1 MSEITPENIKRLAL
15 ANLAKKAGDGKSLS
29 NEEWERLESFERKSK
44 PNPIADLAKSLQ
56 AQLEETKA
64 QGKKPSQA
72 LLKAAQEALK
82 SAQGDTIWTDAAS
95 CAQELGVSVQTAR
108 NWLGELGIQ
117 SARTSISK
125 IEVYRGL
132 WIRERDSVG
141 KTTST
146 NSEADDREQEL
157 RIAERQARVDERTQR
172 LVAEANDA
180 AKSGLIT
187 AVRNV
192 RNVIL
197 GIIPSILADALSEGQ
212 DRLQFEGK
220 ARKIIAD
227 QLELTCTTLQK
238 GAPNGQEETKPQGKA
253 KPHPKA

>member
-1 MSEITPENIKRLAL
+1 MSASELHTIAI
-15 ANLAKKAGDGKSLS
+15 ANLRKRAEAG
-29 NEEWERLESFERKSK
+29 ERLSEFEWSLITTATQAER

-82 SAQGDTIWTDAAS
+82 SAQGDTIWPDAAS

-180 AKSGLIT
+180 AKAGLIT

-253 KPHPKA
+253 KSHPKA

>member
-1 MSEITPENIKRLAL
+1 MSASELHTIAI
-15 ANLAKKAGDGKSLS
+15 ANLRKRAEAG
-29 NEEWERLESFERKSK
+29 ERLSEFEWSLITTATKAER

-64 QGKKPSQA
+64 QGKKPSQT

-82 SAQGDTIWTDAAS
+82 SAQGDTIWPDAAS

-108 NWLGELGIQ
+108 NWLGELGIP

-180 AKSGLIT
+180 AKAGLIT

-197 GIIPSILADALSEGQ
+197 GTLPSVIADALSEGQ

>member
-1 MSEITPENIKRLAL
+1 MSASELHTIAI
-15 ANLAKKAGDGKSLS
+15 ANLRKRAEAG
-29 NEEWERLESFERKSK
+29 ERLSEFEWSLITTATQAER

-82 SAQGDTIWTDAAS
+82 SAQGDTIWPDAAS

-180 AKSGLIT
+180 AKAGLIT

-197 GIIPSILADALSEGQ
+197 GTLSEGQ

-253 KPHPKA
+253 KSHPKA

>member
-1 MSEITPENIKRLAL
+1 MSASELHTIAI
-15 ANLAKKAGDGKSLS
+15 ANLRKRAEAG
-29 NEEWERLESFERKSK
+29 ERLNEFEWSLITTATQAER

-64 QGKKPSQA
+64 QGKKPSQT

-82 SAQGDTIWTDAAS
+82 SAQGDTIWPDAAS

-180 AKSGLIT
+180 AKAGLIT

-197 GIIPSILADALSEGQ
+197 GTLPSVIADALSEGQ

-253 KPHPKA
+253 KSHPKA

>member
-1 MSEITPENIKRLAL
+1 MSASELHTIAI
-15 ANLAKKAGDGKSLS
+15 ANLRKRAEAG
-29 NEEWERLESFERKSK
+29 ERLNEFEWSLITTATQAER
-44 PNPIADLAKSLQ
+44 PNPIAELAKSLQ

-64 QGKKPSQA
+64 QGKKPSQT

-82 SAQGDTIWTDAAS
+82 SAQGDTIWPDAAS

-180 AKSGLIT
+180 AKAGLIT

-227 QLELTCTTLQK
+227 QLELTCTALQK

-253 KPHPKA
+253 KPNPKA

>member
-1 MSEITPENIKRLAL
+1 MSASELHTIAI
-15 ANLAKKAGDGKSLS
+15 ANLRKRAEAG
-29 NEEWERLESFERKSK
+29 ERLNEFEWSLITTATQAER

-64 QGKKPSQA
+64 QGKKPSQT

-82 SAQGDTIWTDAAS
+82 SAQGATIWTDAAS
-95 CAQELGVSVQTAR
+95 CAQELGISVQTAR
-108 NWLGELGIQ
+108 NWLGELGIP

-180 AKSGLIT
+180 AKAGLIT

-197 GIIPSILADALSEGQ
+197 GTLPSVIADALSEGQ

-238 GAPNGQEETKPQGKA
+238 GAPNGQEETKPQGKT
-253 KPHPKA
+253 KSHPKA

>member
-1 MSEITPENIKRLAL
+1 MSASELHTIAI
-15 ANLAKKAGDGKSLS
+15 ANLRKRAEAG
-29 NEEWERLESFERKSK
+29 ERLNEFEWSLITTATQAER

-64 QGKKPSQA
+64 LGKKPSQA

-82 SAQGDTIWTDAAS
+82 SAQGDTIWPDAAS
-95 CAQELGVSVQTAR
+95 CAQELGVSGQTAR

-180 AKSGLIT
+180 AKAGLIT

-197 GIIPSILADALSEGQ
+197 GTLPSVIADAFSEGQ

>member
-1 MSEITPENIKRLAL
+1 MSASELHTIAI
-15 ANLAKKAGDGKSLS
+15 ANLRKRAEAG
-29 NEEWERLESFERKSK
+29 ERLNEFEWSLITTATQAER

-56 AQLEETKA
+56 AQLEENKA

-82 SAQGDTIWTDAAS
+82 SAQGDTIWPDAAS

-132 WIRERDSVG
+132 WIRERDTVG

-180 AKSGLIT
+180 AKAGLIT

-238 GAPNGQEETKPQGKA
+238 GAPNGQEETKPQCKA
-253 KPHPKA
+253 KSHPKA

>member
-1 MSEITPENIKRLAL
+1 MSASELHTIAI
-15 ANLAKKAGDGKSLS
+15 ANLRKRAEAG
-29 NEEWERLESFERKSK
+29 ERLNEFEWSLITTATQAER

-82 SAQGDTIWTDAAS
+82 SAQGDTIWPDAAS

-180 AKSGLIT
+180 AKAGLIT

-197 GIIPSILADALSEGQ
+197 GTLPSVIADALSEGQ

-253 KPHPKA
+253 KSHPKA

>member
-1 MSEITPENIKRLAL
+1 MSASELHTIAI
-15 ANLAKKAGDGKSLS
+15 ANLRKRAEAG
-29 NEEWERLESFERKSK
+29 ERLSEFEWSLITTATQAER

-82 SAQGDTIWTDAAS
+82 SAQGDTIWPDAAS

-180 AKSGLIT
+180 AKAGLIT

-197 GIIPSILADALSEGQ
+197 GTLPSVIADALSEGQ

-253 KPHPKA
+253 KSHPKA

>member
-1 MSEITPENIKRLAL
+1 MSASELHTIAI
-15 ANLAKKAGDGKSLS
+15 ANLRKRAEAG
-29 NEEWERLESFERKSK
+29 ERLSEFEWSLITTATQAER

-64 QGKKPSQA
+64 QGKKPSQT
-72 LLKAAQEALK
+72 LLKAAQEAIK
-82 SAQGDTIWTDAAS
+82 SAQGDTIWPDAAS

-180 AKSGLIT
+180 AKAGLIT

-197 GIIPSILADALSEGQ
+197 GTLPSVIADALSEGQ

-238 GAPNGQEETKPQGKA
+238 GAPNGQEETNPQGKA
-253 KPHPKA
+253 KSHPKA

>member
-1 MSEITPENIKRLAL
+1 MSASELHTIAI
-15 ANLAKKAGDGKSLS
+15 ANLRKRAEAG
-29 NEEWERLESFERKSK
+29 ERLNEFEWSLITTATQAER
-44 PNPIADLAKSLQ
+44 PNPIADLAKTLQ

-82 SAQGDTIWTDAAS
+82 SAQGDTIWPDAAS

-180 AKSGLIT
+180 AKAGLIT
-187 AVRNV
+187 VVRNV

-238 GAPNGQEETKPQGKA
+238 GAPNDQEETKPQGKA

>member
-1 MSEITPENIKRLAL
+1 MSASELHTIAI
-15 ANLAKKAGDGKSLS
+15 ANLRKRAEAG
-29 NEEWERLESFERKSK
+29 ERLNEFEWSLITTATQAER

-180 AKSGLIT
+180 AKAGLIT

-238 GAPNGQEETKPQGKA
+238 GAPNGQEETKSQGKA
-253 KPHPKA
+253 KSHPKA